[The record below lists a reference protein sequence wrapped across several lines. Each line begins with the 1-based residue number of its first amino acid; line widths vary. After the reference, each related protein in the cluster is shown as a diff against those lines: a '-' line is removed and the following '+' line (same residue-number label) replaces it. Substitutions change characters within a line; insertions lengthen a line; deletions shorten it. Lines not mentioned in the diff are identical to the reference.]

1 MASLGRRTP
10 TALVYALVVLGA
22 LVAPGPWFGVLVLAL
37 FVLGLVELRG
47 LVRRL
52 PRRVGMA
59 AFAIGALIL
68 AVGLYALLALTG
80 YAQTHAA
87 VERPWVLV
95 ALVPTWVGDT
105 TAYLV
110 GSLIGRRRL
119 APRISPGKTW
129 EGTIAGFVGAA
140 LSTVAVFAL
149 AFGAPP
155 PAAIVALVAVLIGPA
170 GLVGDLA
177 ESALKRAAAVKDSGT
192 LFPGHGGVLDRI
204 DSLMGA
210 APLVAL
216 AMAMSGTLG

>member
-10 TALVYALVVLGA
+10 TALVYGLVVLGA
-22 LVAPGPWFGVLVLAL
+22 LAAPGPWFGVLVLVL
-37 FVLGLVELRG
+37 LVLGLIELGG
-47 LVRRL
+47 LTRRF
-52 PRRVGMA
+52 PRLGMP
-59 AFAIGALIL
+59 AFALGALVL
-68 AVGLYALLALTG
+68 ALGLYALLSLTG
-80 YAQTHAA
+80 YAQTHAV

-110 GSLIGRRRL
+110 GSLVGRRRL

-129 EGTIAGFVGAA
+129 EGTIAGFLGAA
-140 LSTVAVFAL
+140 LATVAVCAL
-149 AFGAPP
+149 AFGVPP
-155 PAAIVALVAVLIGPA
+155 PAELVAIVALAIGPA
-170 GLVGDLA
+170 GLAGDLA

-192 LFPGHGGVLDRI
+192 IFPGHGGVLDRI

-216 AMAMSGTLG
+216 AMTASRTLG

>member
-1 MASLGRRTP
+1 MATLGRRTP
-10 TALVYALVVLGA
+10 TALVYGLVVLGA
-22 LVAPGPWFGVLVLAL
+22 LAAPGPWFGVLVLAL
-37 FVLGLVELRG
+37 LVLGLVELRG
-47 LVRRL
+47 LTRRL
-52 PRRVGMA
+52 PRMGMP
-59 AFAIGALIL
+59 AFALGALVL
-68 AVGLYALLALTG
+68 ALGLYALLSLTG
-80 YAQTHAA
+80 YAQAHAV

-129 EGTIAGFVGAA
+129 EGTLAGFLGAA
-140 LSTVAVFAL
+140 LATVAVCAL

-155 PAAIVALVAVLIGPA
+155 PAAIVALVALTIGPA
-170 GLVGDLA
+170 GLAGDLA

-216 AMAMSGTLG
+216 AMSMSRTLG